1 MRQHSEVR
9 AVCTGVALTLA
20 GWTLPV
26 SGQTVHGRVIDALT
40 RQPVSGAALQLMRG
54 SEQIAVIGSDSA
66 GRFLL
71 RVPGP
76 GSYRVVA
83 SRIGYSNAESHAL
96 SLNADQSI
104 ETLLQIKSEPV
115 RLAPV
120 TLTASRVPYLESRG
134 FYTRMEAGGGDY
146 LTSEVIRRRNSS
158 SLLEVLR
165 SMKGVKVQ
173 RMGSRQE
180 VYLTNA
186 NCMPQIT
193 VDGVTLRW
201 GGKAMTTVQHLD
213 DLVSVGHI
221 DAVEVFRSSSRV
233 PSEFVGPNAACGVIL
248 IWTRHQ

>member
-1 MRQHSEVR
+1 MRRHPELR
-9 AVCTGVALTLA
+9 AVCAGLALTLT
-20 GWTLPV
+20 GLSPV
-26 SGQTVHGRVIDALT
+26 HGQTLHGRVIDLLT
-40 RQPVSGAALQLMRG
+40 RQPVSGVALQMMRG
-54 SEQIAVIGSDSA
+54 AEQVALIASDSA

-71 RVPGP
+71 RAPVP

-83 SRIGYSNAESHAL
+83 SRLGYGNAESHVISLAL
-96 SLNADQSI
+96 DQSV

-120 TLTASRVPYLESRG
+120 TLTASRVPYLDSRG
-134 FYTRMEAGGGDY
+134 FYERMEAGGGDF
-146 LTSEVIRRRNSS
+146 LTSEVIQRRNSS

-201 GGKAMTTVQHLD
+201 GGRAMTTVQHLD
-213 DLVSVGHI
+213 DLVNVAHI
-221 DAVEVFRSSSRV
+221 DAVEVYRSSSRV
-233 PSEFVGPNAACGVIL
+233 PSGFVGPNAACGVIL

>member
-1 MRQHSEVR
+1 MRHLR
-9 AVCTGVALTLA
+9 A
-20 GWTLPV
+20 LPV
-26 SGQTVHGRVIDALT
+26 LAVLPLSLTAISVAPAQIVQGRVIDAIT
-40 RQPVSGAALQLMRG
+40 RQPVASVSVQMLRG
-54 SEQIAVIGSDSA
+54 TSQVGIATSDSS

-71 RVPGP
+71 RPPEPGN
-76 GSYRVVA
+76 YKVVA
-83 SRIGYSNAESHAL
+83 SRIGYSPTESKLLEL
-96 SLNADQSI
+96 SLDQSV
-104 ETLLQIKSEPV
+104 EVFLQLKSEPV
-115 RLAPV
+115 KITPL
-120 TLTASRVPYLESRG
+120 TLSVSRIPYLDSKG
-134 FYTRMEAGGGDY
+134 FYERMEGGGGDF
-146 LTSEVIRRRNSS
+146 LTSETIRRRNSS
-158 SLLEVLR
+158 SLVEVLR

-180 VYLTNA
+180 VYLTDA

-201 GGKAMTTVQHLD
+201 GGRPTSTVQHLN